1 MSRKFVE
8 TEINKIKELAVTL
21 KAVEET
27 GDADDM
33 FSVCTEMNIH
43 VLQALLGCEVACTKK
58 GETKVKF
65 KHALPSLA
73 QISEIAHLCDNNAQV
88 LAAGVES
95 NGDDDMDIDVDRIV
109 QEIPVLEGKITNKIM
124 NNFVLDKFGAAHC
137 ILNGSDC
144 VTIAAYGA
152 EARKNTNIKKALI
165 GGIALL
171 VIAGGVTA
179 AVVIRK
185 KKHQDEEVVEGEVTT
200 VEVEDGDI
208 DDAPVVDLDEATIE

>member
-8 TEINKIKELAVTL
+8 TEIGKINELAATL
-21 KAVEET
+21 KRVEES
-27 GDADDM
+27 GDANDM
-33 FSVCTEMNIH
+33 FSVCTEINIH
-43 VLQALLGCEVACTKK
+43 VLQALLGCEVASTKK

-73 QISEIAHLCDNNAQV
+73 QVAEIAHLCDNNAQV
-88 LAAGVES
+88 LAASVETI
-95 NGDDDMDIDVDRIV
+95 GDDDMSIDVDRIV

-124 NNFVLDKFGAAHC
+124 SNFVLDKFGAAHC

-144 VTIAAYGA
+144 ITIASYGA
-152 EARKNTNIKKALI
+152 EARNNANIKKALI

-185 KKHQDEEVVEGEVTT
+185 KKHQDEDVVETEVTA
-200 VEVEDGDI
+200 VEVEEDI
-208 DDAPVVDLDEATIE
+208 DDAPVVDLDEDTIE